1 MLEANPSLLIVDD
14 IAANRTILAR
24 RFGRRGFQVTEAECA
39 LQALALIQQQTFD
52 LILLDVMMPD
62 LSGID
67 VLKRIRQQHSPM
79 SLPVIMVTA
88 KAEGSDIAEALAA
101 GANDYVTK
109 PVDFV
114 AALARVNT
122 QLERKRDK
130 QAIERANESL
140 LQVNENL
147 EQRVAERTTEL
158 MRANEELKREIAE
171 RERSQ
176 AETHYLAHHDPLT
189 GLGNRVLLR
198 EQIEQA
204 LAQARRTTETL
215 AILFI
220 DLDGFKSI
228 NDTLGHSIGDAL
240 LKGIAGR
247 LQESLRESDKIA
259 RLGGDEFAV
268 IQMAE
273 EQPKGA
279 SALAARLINVIR
291 TPYLVEGHQLMVGA
305 SVGIAVASPDKHDPE
320 RLLKSAD
327 LAMYRAKADGRGTY
341 RFFEPEMDARA
352 QARRLMEIDLRSA
365 SIDTAFELYYQ
376 PIVDLRANR
385 VTCLEALLR
394 WRHAQRGFIPPT
406 EFIPLAEEIGVI
418 GPLGEWVLRQ
428 ACADAVNWP
437 DHVKVAVNL
446 SPVQFKHGGLLAAVS
461 NALKIS
467 GLPASRLDLEITESV
482 LLEKTDVNLATLNQ
496 LSDLG
501 VRISMDDFGTGYS
514 SLSYLRSFH
523 FDKIKIDRS
532 FVRDLANNSDSL
544 AIVRAITD
552 LGTSF
557 GMTVIAE
564 GVETQDQLKHVEL
577 EGCTEVQG
585 FLFSPP
591 RPASEIPL
599 IIARLEQAEETLYPV
614 RVQQVTNSKTP
625 RRYALSTGT

>member
-1 MLEANPSLLIVDD
+1 MTEVKASLLIVDD
-14 IAANRTILAR
+14 IAANRSILAR
-24 RFGRRGFQVTEAECA
+24 RFERRGFRVAEADCA
-39 LQALALIQQQTFD
+39 LQALKLVQQQSFD
-52 LILLDVMMPD
+52 LVLLDVMMPD
-62 LSGID
+62 LNGID

-130 QAIERANESL
+130 EEIQRANESL

-147 EQRVAERTTEL
+147 EQRVAERTGQL
-158 MRANEELKREIAE
+158 VRANEELKREIAE

-228 NDTLGHSIGDAL
+228 NDTLGHSLGDAL
-240 LKGIAGR
+240 LKCIAGR

-279 SALAARLINVIR
+279 SALASRLIDIIR
-291 TPYLVEGHQLMVGA
+291 TPCLVEGHQLMVGA
-305 SVGIAVASPDKHDPE
+305 SIGIAVASPDKHDPE

-352 QARRLMEIDLRSA
+352 QARRLMELDLRSA
-365 SIDTAFELYYQ
+365 SIETAFELYYQ
-376 PIVDLRANR
+376 PIIDLKRNR
-385 VTCLEALLR
+385 VTSLEALLR
-394 WRHAQRGFIPPT
+394 WRHAERGFIPPE

-437 DHVKVAVNL
+437 ENVRVAVNL
-446 SPVQFKHGGLLAAVS
+446 SPVQFKHGGLLAAVA
-461 NALKIS
+461 NALAAS

-514 SLSYLRSFH
+514 SLSYLRSFR

-544 AIVRAITD
+544 AIVRAIAD
-552 LGTSF
+552 LGASF
-557 GMTVIAE
+557 GMTIIAE
-564 GVETQDQLKHVEL
+564 GVETADQLKHIEF

-591 RPASEIPL
+591 RPASEIPF
-599 IIARLEQAEETLYPV
+599 IIARIEQSNDVLFPLRTPQVQIARV
-614 RVQQVTNSKTP
+614 RGAM
-625 RRYALSTGT
+625 R